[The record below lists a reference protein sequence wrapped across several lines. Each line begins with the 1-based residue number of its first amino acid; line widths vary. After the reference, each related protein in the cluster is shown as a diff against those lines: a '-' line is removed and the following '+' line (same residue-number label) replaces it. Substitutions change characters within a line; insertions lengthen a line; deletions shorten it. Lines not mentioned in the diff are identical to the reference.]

1 MVGSYMKEKE
11 KEDFT
16 ERKDDRRKKIKL
28 KTNKKKVNEFE
39 DDSLYRENIAKKEV
53 KKLKE
58 SFQDEE
64 WEDWDRYYNH

>member
-1 MVGSYMKEKE
+1 MKEKE
-11 KEDFT
+11 EPS

-28 KTNKKKVNEFE
+28 KSNKRKIKEFE
-39 DDSLYRENIAKKEV
+39 DDSLNRENIAKKEV

>member
-1 MVGSYMKEKE
+1 MKEKE

>member
-1 MVGSYMKEKE
+1 MKDKD
-11 KEDFT
+11 DFD
-16 ERKDDRRKKIKL
+16 RKDSRRKKINL
-28 KTNKKKVNEFE
+28 KNNKKHINSV
-39 DDSLYRENIAKKEV
+39 DDDFIDNKKLSSKEI

>member
-1 MVGSYMKEKE
+1 MKD
-11 KEDFT
+11 KEDFD
-16 ERKDDRRKKIKL
+16 RKDSRRKKINL
-28 KTNKKKVNEFE
+28 KNNKKHVNSV
-39 DDSLYRENIAKKEV
+39 DDDFVDNKKLNSKEI